1 MKTESDIPDVE
12 RGSSDS
18 SQKESSKCRNKIVKP
33 RKCSL
38 TLVAGFFSL
47 FFTRECSK
55 SPSPS
60 PDEAQ
65 DQEKAKGKEETWRD
79 TEVLKGQPQQA
90 EMVE

>member
-1 MKTESDIPDVE
+1 MKTESDISDVE

-47 FFTRECSK
+47 FLTRECSK
-55 SPSPS
+55 KPNSS
-60 PDEAQ
+60 PDEA
-65 DQEKAKGKEETWRD
+65 ESKEEADEHGEQWRK
-79 TEVLKGQPQQA
+79 TEVLKGQP
-90 EMVE
+90 

>member
-18 SQKESSKCRNKIVKP
+18 SQKESSK
-33 RKCSL
+33 S
-38 TLVAGFFSL
+38 GFFSL